1 MKRGFRRVEKRESE
15 EEKKGG
21 GATRLRFLVFFVFS
35 GVLAIGMKLYFV
47 QVVNHTLWEAAA
59 AGQYSGER
67 DIRAERGEIFFSDGK
82 DGRYPVAVNRDEPL
96 LYAVPNEV
104 ENPEVAAH
112 AIADILGIDAG
123 VLREKLSK
131 HDDPYEMLKRRLSSD
146 EADRIRTVHI
156 KGLYFA
162 SETNRYYPAGEF
174 AAPVIGFVGPKND
187 GTEGEEGKYGV
198 EAAFEEGLKGV
209 SGLVKEERDAGG
221 RWISLT
227 DREFVPAKNG
237 DSYVLTIDRN
247 IQFEAERILRD
258 ATELYAADSATIIVM
273 DPKTGAIRAMAT
285 VPQFDPN
292 KYREVEDYSLF
303 LNQGTSVAYE
313 AGSVMKPFTMAM
325 GIEEGKVNP
334 NTEYVD
340 TGVVNEAG
348 FAIRNAEGKV
358 YGRSSMIRV
367 LDESINTGV
376 IFVERLVGHE
386 KFREYLKNFG
396 FNEKAGFGFPAEV
409 YGNMK
414 NLNNARRNIEFYTA
428 SFGQGITVTPLQ
440 IARAYSVFAN
450 DGILVRPRL
459 IEKVIHSDGR
469 EEVFRPEEVRRVL
482 SSEAAKTMGVML
494 RSVVVNGHGK
504 HADVPGYLVGGK
516 TGTAQVAK
524 KNEKGYD
531 ETLSIGSF
539 AGYAPINDPK
549 FVIAV
554 KLDHPKNVE
563 WAESSAAPVFGKMM
577 KFLLDYEG
585 IEPTEPLQKKNQE
598 SGIKN

>member
-1 MKRGFRRVEKRESE
+1 MRMKRGFRKIEKRESM

-21 GATRLRFLVFFVFS
+21 GAIRMRFLVFFVS
-35 GVLAIGMKLYFV
+35 VGALLIGLKLYSV
-47 QVVNHTLWEAAA
+47 QVVNHGIWEAAA
-59 AGQYSGER
+59 AGQYFGER

-96 LYAVPNEV
+96 LYAVPNDV
-104 ENPEVAAH
+104 EDPVVAAH

-123 VLREKLSK
+123 TLQEKLSK
-131 HDDPYEMLKRRLSSD
+131 RDDPYEMLKRRLSQD
-146 EADRIRTVHI
+146 EADRIRNLNI
-156 KGLYFA
+156 SGLHFA

-174 AAPVIGFVGPKND
+174 AAQVIGFVGPKSD

-198 EAAFEEGLKGV
+198 EAAFEEGLKGI
-209 SGLVKEERDAGG
+209 SGRVKEERDAGG

-247 IQFEAERILRD
+247 MQFEAERILHESI
-258 ATELYAADSATIIVM
+258 ELYAAESGSMVVM

-292 KYREVEDYSLF
+292 RYREVEDYSVF
-303 LNQGTSVAYE
+303 LNPVTSAAYE
-313 AGSVMKPFTMAM
+313 SGSVMKPFTMAM
-325 GIEEGKVNP
+325 GLEEGKVNP

-348 FAIRNAEGKV
+348 FKIRNAEDKV
-358 YGRSSMIRV
+358 YGRSSMTKV

-386 KFREYLKNFG
+386 KFREYLRNFG

-414 NLNNARRNIEFYTA
+414 NLSNARRNIEFYTA

-440 IARAYSVFAN
+440 IARAYAVFAN
-450 DGILVRPRL
+450 EGVLVRPRL
-459 IEKVIHSDGR
+459 IETVIHSDGT
-469 EEVFRPEEVRRVL
+469 EETFRAEEVRRVL
-482 SSEAAKTMGVML
+482 APETARMMGEML

-504 HADVPGYLVGGK
+504 YANVPGYLVVGK

-531 ETLSIGSF
+531 EALSVGSF
-539 AGYAPINDPK
+539 AGYAPLNDPK

-585 IEPTEPLQKKNQE
+585 VEPTEPLKKNQE
-598 SGIKN
+598 